1 MIEIHDY
8 LNPKLWDNFTL
19 KPDVKKAC
27 LDICNEFIDNL
38 DIEINVADIQLVG
51 SNAAYNYTPTSDID
65 LHIIVNF
72 ELLQASKEILT
83 AYFNSEKSK
92 FNSTYDI
99 SIKQHPVEIYVE
111 DINSSVLSN
120 GIYSLIQ
127 DKWIKKP
134 VKHAVP
140 QYDLSTQLRKFDEL
154 ITKALLNTSIEDIE
168 CLINSIYMMRK
179 NSLQVDGEYG
189 QGNQLFKELRNRNY
203 LDKLKE
209 RLLELKSEN
218 LTLESLHLGQIVSR
232 LDT

>member
-1 MIEIHDY
+1 M
-8 LNPKLWDNFTL
+8 
-19 KPDVKKAC
+19 
-27 LDICNEFIDNL
+27 
-38 DIEINVADIQLVG
+38 
-51 SNAAYNYTPTSDID
+51 
-65 LHIIVNF
+65 
-72 ELLQASKEILT
+72 QASKEILT

-134 VKHAVP
+134 VKYAVP

-218 LTLESLHLGQIVSR
+218 LTLESLHLG
-232 LDT
+232 

>member
-1 MIEIHDY
+1 M
-8 LNPKLWDNFTL
+8 
-19 KPDVKKAC
+19 
-27 LDICNEFIDNL
+27 
-38 DIEINVADIQLVG
+38 
-51 SNAAYNYTPTSDID
+51 
-65 LHIIVNF
+65 
-72 ELLQASKEILT
+72 
-83 AYFNSEKSK
+83 
-92 FNSTYDI
+92 
-99 SIKQHPVEIYVE
+99 
-111 DINSSVLSN
+111 
-120 GIYSLIQ
+120 IQ

-134 VKHAVP
+134 VKYAVP

-218 LTLESLHLGQIVSR
+218 LTLESLHLG
-232 LDT
+232 

>member
-1 MIEIHDY
+1 MIEIHNY

-27 LDICNEFIDNL
+27 LDICNEFINNL

-51 SNAAYNYTPTSDID
+51 SNAAYNYTLTSDID

-92 FNSTYDI
+92 FNSAYDI
-99 SIKQHPVEIYVE
+99 SIKQCPVEIYVE